1 MPITALLPL
10 LCLGFSLTIHA
21 QTAFTWVDE
30 QGVLHFSDT
39 PDNSNATTVELP
51 EFQLTPSEH
60 TELPEQAVDELL
72 VEVASEESQSS
83 LDSQPEPLTLTMN
96 EPSHDQVIH
105 NNAGNITVK
114 ATVNRPLL
122 PGEQLQLLL
131 DGKPYHAP
139 TTSPIWQLK
148 NIDRGSHQL
157 SIEVTQSG
165 KKIALSPSI
174 TVHLQR
180 ATLKRQKPSIKAD

>member
-122 PGEQLQLLL
+122 PGEQLQLLQI
-131 DGKPYHAP
+131 G
-139 TTSPIWQLK
+139 
-148 NIDRGSHQL
+148 
-157 SIEVTQSG
+157 
-165 KKIALSPSI
+165 
-174 TVHLQR
+174 R
-180 ATLKRQKPSIKAD
+180 AHV